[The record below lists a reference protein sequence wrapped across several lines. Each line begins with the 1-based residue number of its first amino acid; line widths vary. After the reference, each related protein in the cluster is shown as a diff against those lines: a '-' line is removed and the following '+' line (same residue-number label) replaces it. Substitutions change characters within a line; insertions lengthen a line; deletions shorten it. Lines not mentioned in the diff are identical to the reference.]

1 MTKPKIGRATLRR
14 ARELLLERGEVPT
27 SYMVEAALAR
37 SWRRSADAGLA
48 PEGRLPDAGRLEDH
62 QLGQLTERHQEFIA
76 HARPV
81 MEYLHAQTADSDS
94 MVILADDRGVI
105 LQTVGD
111 PEFLTRAERVA
122 LVPGVC
128 WDERFRGTNGIGTA
142 LADAHPLVVQG
153 GEHFLERNGFLSC
166 AASPITAPDGRLL
179 GVLDISGDERRY
191 HPHTLGLVRAAAQML
206 ENRLFE
212 ACHGHSLRIRF
223 HPLAEG
229 IGTVAEGAAAL
240 SEDGWIIGAT
250 QQGFGLL
257 HLAPADLGIT
267 PLSRVLQVRL
277 ADLLDWAHRRPG
289 EPLLVSR
296 NDGSRL
302 FVRIEPGRAKN
313 VAVAAPPPKQKP
325 AQDALTA
332 LCTGDERVAIAVD
345 KARKLIGKPISL
357 LLQGECGVGKEFFA
371 RAFHAAGPRGKGP
384 FVVLNCAAIQQ
395 SLLEAELFGYAA
407 TLCRDEYRGRLREAD
422 GGTLL
427 IEEIGDLPQPLQ
439 ARLLDVM
446 QNRKMTPLG
455 AEKPE
460 PIDVTVICATRRDL
474 KADIEAGRFDADL
487 YYRINGM
494 ALLLPP
500 LRSRKD
506 FPQLLARLLEEMAPG
521 RGLALDPAIATA
533 FAEYVWPGN
542 ISQLVNALKAACALL
557 DDEDTHI
564 GWQHLPDDLVEELR
578 WQPPAAAA
586 PGAATENLREMSET
600 TIARAIA
607 LSHGNMSEAARRLGI
622 SRNTLYRKL
631 RQSSMAVDPAQGD
644 SQ

>member
-27 SYMVEAALAR
+27 SYMVDPSLAR
-37 SWRRSADAGLA
+37 SWLRSADAGLA
-48 PEGRLPDAGRLEDH
+48 PEGRLPESGRLEGH
-62 QLGQLTERHQEFIA
+62 QMSQAAERHQEFIA

-81 MEYLHAQTADSDS
+81 MEYLHAQTRDSDS
-94 MVILADDRGVI
+94 MVILADDRGII

-111 PEFLTRAERVA
+111 PDFLTRAGRVS
-122 LVPGVC
+122 LEPGVS
-128 WDERFRGTNGIGTA
+128 WDERYRGTNGIGTA
-142 LADAHPLVVQG
+142 LAEAQSLVIQG

-166 AASPITAPDGRLL
+166 AAAPIVAPNGHLL
-179 GVLDISGDERRY
+179 GVLDISSDERRY

-240 SEDGWIIGAT
+240 SEDGWVIGAT
-250 QQGFGLL
+250 QQGFDLL
-257 HLAPADLGIT
+257 HIAPADLGIT

-277 ADLLDWAHRRPG
+277 PDLLDWSKRRPG

-302 FVRIEPGRAKN
+302 FVRIEPGRAK
-313 VAVAAPPPKQKP
+313 AASAAPAAPKAK
-325 AQDALTA
+325 AGVDALTA
-332 LCTGDERVAIAVD
+332 LCTGDERVAIAVE

-357 LLQGECGVGKEFFA
+357 MLQGECGVGKEYFA
-371 RAFHAAGPRGKGP
+371 RAFHASSPRRDGP
-384 FVVLNCAAIQQ
+384 FVAINCAAIQQ
-395 SLLEAELFGYAA
+395 SLLEAELFGFAA
-407 TLCRDEYRGRLREAD
+407 TLCRDEYLGRLREAN

-427 IEEIGDLPQPLQ
+427 IEEIGDLPLPLQ
-439 ARLLDVM
+439 SRLLGVM
-446 QNRKMTPLG
+446 QDRQVLPLG
-455 AEKPE
+455 AEKPVA
-460 PIDVTVICATRRDL
+460 IDVVIVCATRRDL
-474 KADIEAGRFDADL
+474 RAEIEAGHFDADL

-494 ALLLPP
+494 ALSLPP

-506 FPQLLARLLEEMAPG
+506 FPQLLDRLLEEMAPG
-521 RGLALDPAIATA
+521 RTVGLDPAVATA
-533 FAEYVWPGN
+533 FADYVWPGN

-557 DDEDTHI
+557 DEDETRI
-564 GWQHLPDDLVEELR
+564 GWQHLPDDLAEELR
-578 WQPPAAAA
+578 WQPPAAPVA
-586 PGAATENLREMSET
+586 GAATENLRELSET
-600 TIARAIA
+600 TITRAIA

-622 SRNTLYRKL
+622 SRNTLYRRM
-631 RQSSMAVDPAQGD
+631 RQGAANGNTPSES
-644 SQ
+644 